1 MPRLREIYVYPYVG
15 WADRPWPGQRPR
27 DSEEP
32 WDDALLDLDAGA
44 RSARRVTESVSQALK
59 ALGVEA
65 PRGQLMLELRLGDGD
80 AVELEF
86 LERFLDPSDRMTGR
100 VRIPSGFRLR
110 TPVERASMLG
120 EAVIETAHRRAVLHG
135 WDVDAVDE
143 ALRAVADGGFRAFAE
158 SPWKPTR
165 DRRRQ
170 VRLRGEIADD
180 GFLRMRVEID
190 DSAAG
195 GGLRRSDAV
204 LGWVW
209 LENVARAAKKMRFE
223 GNSVLR
229 FGSGSADHEFE
240 AVVDLE
246 TGAATRTPRAPE
258 PLSYP

>member
-1 MPRLREIYVYPYVG
+1 M
-15 WADRPWPGQRPR
+15 
-27 DSEEP
+27 
-32 WDDALLDLDAGA
+32 
-44 RSARRVTESVSQALK
+44 
-59 ALGVEA
+59 
-65 PRGQLMLELRLGDGD
+65 
-80 AVELEF
+80 
-86 LERFLDPSDRMTGR
+86 
-100 VRIPSGFRLR
+100 
-110 TPVERASMLG
+110 
-120 EAVIETAHRRAVLHG
+120 
-135 WDVDAVDE
+135 
-143 ALRAVADGGFRAFAE
+143 
-158 SPWKPTR
+158 
-165 DRRRQ
+165 
-170 VRLRGEIADD
+170 RLRGEIADD
-180 GFLRMRVEID
+180 GFLRMRLEID